1 MRKLVIFLLA
11 LIPLSVYGQVFKLS
25 ELKTDILSANKN
37 SSVDVSSP
45 LKFGS
50 YFVRANADSIWLEKP
65 LGTWVIRLDNIK
77 SAIPLD
83 SVKMLSTYEAAQIY
97 LKAVDTT
104 NYISKS
110 QARKDIHDS
119 IASID
124 LRVPELSIKMA
135 NDTIDYEM
143 TGSAYNL
150 SIQYT
155 LKRPTGCKPITSV
168 KVNGANYTVP
178 SVNEGQTVTGTL
190 AISFTGPSYSQ
201 GVLSH
206 SQLYSVAVAAGK
218 DTVKQDITLNQYWRM
233 YMAFAGYDPSFNGEM
248 SPYLYTNTTI
258 KPLVKNGVCEVLN
271 FNPAGNQIII
281 AVPTGYDGNLK
292 VINGITLNLFI
303 PAVQTFY
310 NLTNAKGAT
319 HRYEAFYTDNSF
331 LRTLQKFELR

>member
-1 MRKLVIFLLA
+1 MKHFIIILVL
-11 LIPLSVYGQVFKLS
+11 LIPLCVSAQTPMYGDRLFISADRQDTLVLQFKP
-25 ELKTDILSANKN
+25 D
-37 SSVDVSSP
+37 
-45 LKFGS
+45 G
-50 YFVRANADSIWLEKP
+50 
-65 LGTWVIRLDNIK
+65 
-77 SAIPLD
+77 
-83 SVKMLSTYEAAQIY
+83 IY
-97 LKAVDTT
+97 LKGDKPLKLSAFNEKWLTDSMRYGSKSYVLAAVATKLNASDTAR
-104 NYISKS
+104 YISKS

-119 IASID
+119 LATIFYSI
-124 LRVPELSIKMA
+124 PELSIKMA
-135 NDTIDYEM
+135 NDTTDYEM
-143 TGSAYNL
+143 TASQYNL
-150 SIQYT
+150 NIQYT
-155 LKRPTGCKPITSV
+155 LRRPSGCRPITSI
-168 KVNGANYTVP
+168 KVNGTNYTVP
-178 SVNEGQTVTGTL
+178 TVNENQTVTGTL
-190 AISFTGPSYSQ
+190 AISFTGPSYPQ
-201 GVLSH
+201 GVLTH
-206 SQLYSVAVAAGK
+206 SKLYTVAVAAGK

-233 YMAFAGYDPSFNGEM
+233 YMAFAGYDPSFNGAM